1 MSLREPR
8 RAQAPPV
15 RLQQA
20 AQDIDEGKNARAF
33 AESEKVFKNSV
44 QKVRKLFENRRR
56 RRAETLL
63 TSFVCLLLI
72 RISLC
77 LF

>member
-15 RLQQA
+15 RLLQA

-33 AESEKVFKNSV
+33 AESEKVFK
-44 QKVRKLFENRRR
+44 KF
-56 RRAETLL
+56 
-63 TSFVCLLLI
+63 
-72 RISLC
+72 
-77 LF
+77 